1 MSVQNRDPDVCVA
14 QFVTEWVALQSW
26 NAIWF
31 LECTASAPRD
41 PGVHVYGHRQKQEIV
56 GWNGST
62 LRARYLGCGDYFGAV
77 SFLNDLVWSFEI
89 PNYCLDYFLI
99 FFSYDFYYYGLNVL
113 DVFHYLILGW
123 TYYYSVEQPIW

>member
-1 MSVQNRDPDVCVA
+1 M
-14 QFVTEWVALQSW
+14 
-26 NAIWF
+26 
-31 LECTASAPRD
+31 
-41 PGVHVYGHRQKQEIV
+41 
-56 GWNGST
+56 
-62 LRARYLGCGDYFGAV
+62 LRARYLSCDDHFGAV
-77 SFLNDLVWSFEI
+77 SFLNDLVWCFEI